1 MNYFNNLADT
11 KCQHEA
17 TKSKWSRSQLSP
29 SFTIRFYTK
38 PIKNLV
44 ASSPERLGPRIMSL
58 VMHWRKKDKK
68 KTCFSR
74 IKNHTKL
81 KREEVNVPGHARC
94 DAQTVWLQILSSHSR
109 LSSTKSVAWI
119 TPQTW
124 ATSLPWSRPKTSRL
138 SKLKNRSMHAR
149 LQIWKS
155 YYPWLHG
162 FKLLIFFIEINIK
175 MFVVP

>member
-38 PIKNLV
+38 PIK
-44 ASSPERLGPRIMSL
+44 IW
-58 VMHWRKKDKK
+58 WRHLQSGLAHESWVLLCTDVKKDKK

-74 IKNHTKL
+74 IKNYTKL

-119 TPQTW
+119 IPQTW